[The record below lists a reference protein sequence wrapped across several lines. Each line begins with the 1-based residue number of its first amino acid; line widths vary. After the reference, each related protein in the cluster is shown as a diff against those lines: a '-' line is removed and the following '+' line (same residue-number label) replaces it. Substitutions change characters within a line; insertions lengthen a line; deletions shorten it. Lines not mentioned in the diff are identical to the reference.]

1 MKPTRTFALAAA
13 SLAAACTVGPDHVRP
28 NVPRPLDLTTPATV
42 GSDLGGEPIRLT
54 AAPVIDEWWRTF
66 QDPELDRLVARA
78 RAGNPGLLA
87 ALARVQAARAVGRQA
102 RAPLL
107 PTLTA
112 THSYSYA
119 QRSEAGSGLGDL
131 APSSPL
137 FDGTDV
143 FEGGADMSYELDLWG
158 RLRRSAE
165 AADAELAATDED
177 RKAVELSLTA
187 DVAQAYFDLGEAE
200 ARDALVRDAVATR
213 ARTLALVRSR
223 RRAGVAT
230 DLDVSRA
237 EGELAA
243 ASAGLPDARRDRARA
258 RHRLALLVGRTPDV
272 DFAGRAP
279 AAFEVPGEVPLG
291 LPAALLERRP
301 DVRRAEQRLIAANA
315 RIGARKAELFP
326 RVTLVGHL
334 GYSALDAKDL
344 GDPAAQAFSA
354 GPQVSIPIFEAGRIE
369 AGVVEA
375 EAKTLEAL
383 HLHRETVLR
392 AFAEVADAAAAVD
405 LRRSARDREAEAVA
419 ADQRTLALATAQ
431 LERGLID
438 TLSLLDAER
447 QLLRSRTSHLRAQ
460 RELLGELVR
469 LHEALGGGW
478 TALPEERE

>member
-1 MKPTRTFALAAA
+1 MKPSKMLALAAA

-28 NVPRPLDLTTPATV
+28 NTPRPLDLTSPAAV
-42 GSDLGGEPIRLT
+42 ESGAAIRLT
-54 AAPVIDEWWRTF
+54 AAPVVDRWWETF
-66 QDPELDRLVARA
+66 RDPELDRLIARA

-107 PTLTA
+107 PTLSA
-112 THSYSYA
+112 THAYSYA
-119 QRSEAGSGLGDL
+119 QQSEAGSGLGDL

-143 FEGGADMSYELDLWG
+143 FQGGTDMSYEVDLWG
-158 RLRRSAE
+158 RLRRTAE
-165 AADAELAATDED
+165 AADAELQATDED
-177 RKAVELSLTA
+177 RKSVELSLTA

-200 ARDALVRDAVATR
+200 ARAALVHDAVATR
-213 ARTLALVRSR
+213 ERTLGLVRAR
-223 RRAGVAT
+223 RRVGVAT

-243 ASAGLPDARRDRARA
+243 ARASQPDARRERALA
-258 RHRLALLVGRTPDV
+258 RHRLALLLGRTPDL
-272 DFAGRAP
+272 DFDGKAP
-279 AAFEVPGEVPLG
+279 AAFAVPGEVPLG

-301 DVRRAEQRLIAANA
+301 DVRRAEQQLIAANA
-315 RIGARKAELFP
+315 RIGAKKAELYP
-326 RVTLVGHL
+326 RLTLVGHL
-334 GYSALDAKDL
+334 GYSALDAKDV
-344 GDPAAQAFSA
+344 GHPAAQAFSA
-354 GPQVSIPIFEAGRIE
+354 GPQLTIPIFEAGRLQ
-369 AGVVEA
+369 AAVVEA

-383 HLHRETVLR
+383 MRHRETVLR
-392 AFAEVADAAAAVD
+392 AFREVADAAASVD

-438 TLSLLDAER
+438 TLELLDAER
-447 QLLRSRTSHLRAQ
+447 QLLRSRTALLRAQ

-478 TALPEERE
+478 TELPAEEEG